1 MANMTAVTDSNYTQD
16 VIESSTPVLV
26 KFWAPWCGPCKMLDP
41 VVESIA
47 AERGDALKVVTIN
60 VDDAP
65 DLAAKNGVRGLPTIA
80 LFKHG
85 EKVEA
90 LTGVQP
96 KESFDEMITRHA

>member
-1 MANMTAVTDSNYTQD
+1 MANLTTVTDSNYTQD
-16 VIESSTPVLV
+16 VIESSQPVLV

-47 AERGDALKVVTIN
+47 EERGNTLKVVTIN

-80 LFKHG
+80 LFKQG

-96 KESFDEMITRHA
+96 KESFEAMIDRHA

>member
-1 MANMTAVTDSNYTQD
+1 MANLKAVTDSNYTQD
-16 VIESSTPVLV
+16 VIESSAPVLV

-47 AERGDALKVVTIN
+47 EERGDALKVVTIN

-80 LFKHG
+80 LFKGG
-85 EKVEA
+85 EKVDA

-96 KESFDEMITRHA
+96 KEQFDAMLARHA

>member
-1 MANMTAVTDSNYTQD
+1 MANLTAVTDSNYTED

-47 AERGDALKVVTIN
+47 DEQGDALKVVTIN

-80 LFKHG
+80 LFKEG
-85 EKVEA
+85 SKVEA

-96 KESFDEMITRHA
+96 KESFEEMIARHR